1 MKEMEKATLT
11 INGNSIL
18 ISGYKEDTSVSN
30 IEILSRNATY
40 EPWILHIFKNLIL
53 EEYYCFDIGANIGV
67 ISIIMAQLASK
78 GKVFAFE
85 PFPSSFDYLCHNVKQ
100 NNIDNVDTYNMAL
113 ANFNGVSEILTV
125 DNSYADAQLI
135 LEKNLTKVTNE
146 LKTGTSAYTKKSTS
160 VRKFDDWFQE
170 NDIDKVDLLK
180 VDIEGSEILFLEG
193 AEQVINNF
201 KPDLVIE
208 FNPHTL
214 KNCSQANHRDLFLK
228 LKSLYPKIYLI
239 RREDGRI
246 VPLSSDAQLM
256 GLMLTGHNVEDLYCT
271 YRDDASI
278 KELEVD
284 EYSATTYT
292 AASISLS
299 STMKSAFL
307 NMYPDGWIHQDRG
320 VLVFE
325 ADLNDICSLVI
336 DTYLDHVNSN
346 IYFNNELKT
355 VELYYGQQN
364 TLSFHCEQGLN
375 FVYFE
380 SNKFAS
386 ARSIWNN
393 EDPRF
398 LSIRVFFEIQRKNAY
413 QTTSLSSNKTLFKR
427 IQRKILKLFS
437 FN

>member
-1 MKEMEKATLT
+1 MEEMQKATLT
-11 INGNSIL
+11 INNNSIF

-30 IEILSRNATY
+30 IEILSRNGTY
-40 EPWILHIFKNLIL
+40 EPWILRIFKNLIL
-53 EEYYCFDIGANIGV
+53 KEHYCFDIGANIGI

-85 PFPSSFDYLCHNVKQ
+85 PFPSSFEYLCHNVKQ
-100 NNIDNVDTYNMAL
+100 NNIDNVYTYNLAL

-135 LEKNLTKVTNE
+135 MEKNLTKVTNE
-146 LKTGTSAYTKKSTS
+146 LKAGTSVYTKQSTS
-160 VRKFDDWFQE
+160 VRKFDDWFEE
-170 NDIDKVDLLK
+170 NDINKIDLLK

-193 AEQVINNF
+193 AEQVINKF

-208 FNPHTL
+208 FNPQTL
-214 KNCSQANHRDLFLK
+214 KNCSQATHRDLFLK

-239 RREDGRI
+239 RREDGHI
-246 VPLSSDAQLM
+246 VRLSSDAQLM

-292 AASISLS
+292 AASICFS

-307 NMYPDGWIHQDRG
+307 NMYPDGWINQDRG
-320 VLVFE
+320 VLIFE

-336 DTYLDHVNSN
+336 DTYLDHINCNV
-346 IYFNNELKT
+346 YFNNELKT

-380 SNKFAS
+380 SDKFAS

-398 LSIRVFFEIQRKNAY
+398 LSIRVLFDIQRKNSFE
-413 QTTSLSSNKTLFKR
+413 TKKPSSRRSLLER
-427 IQRKILKLFS
+427 MQQKILRLFS
-437 FN
+437 FK